1 MRITCESD
9 LPFITDCLKTQ
20 TTLQEAS
27 GHLNEV
33 VKLLLAER
41 TMRGKTLLLPKQLR
55 RHLHRLSLIRVMH
68 THIFIRKPHTRLI
81 FEHLPEWR

>member
-20 TTLQEAS
+20 TALQEAS

-55 RHLHRLSLIRVMH
+55 RHLHRLLLIPLLYD
-68 THIFIRKPHTRLI
+68 HIFIREPDTRLI
-81 FEHLPEWR
+81 LEHLPEWR